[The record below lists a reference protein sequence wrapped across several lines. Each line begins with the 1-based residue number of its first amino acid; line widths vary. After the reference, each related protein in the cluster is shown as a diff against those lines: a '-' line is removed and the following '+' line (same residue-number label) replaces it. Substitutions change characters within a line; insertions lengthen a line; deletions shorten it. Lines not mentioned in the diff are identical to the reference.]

1 MFKSFDKKESFLKNE
16 KKKQK
21 KGGEKNSG
29 NGDVKL
35 NLIKDEI
42 VNYFDWKKNIIV
54 LLLAICFTTAA
65 ISALYWGISWWGA
78 REQRK
83 QVQEVVDTKKIIELN
98 QKIASA
104 QKEVEKI
111 KKFENKMKKVDSMI
125 SSHIYWTNF
134 FDFLQ
139 RNTLSQIYFNNF
151 GGSTNGSYT
160 FSANAKDYAAI
171 DAQVKQLLDNKYVT
185 SASVLSASSNPGE
198 NGGNIKFT
206 LELSVDPGIFINYKK
221 Q

>member
-1 MFKSFDKKESFLKNE
+1 MVKSFDKKNSFLKNE
-16 KKKQK
+16 NNKKDK
-21 KGGEKNSG
+21 ERRSR

-42 VNYFDWKKNIIV
+42 VNYFDWKKNIIA
-54 LLLAICFTTAA
+54 LLLAICFTTAV

-83 QVQEVVDTKKIIELN
+83 QVQKAVDTEKIIELN
-98 QKIASA
+98 QEIASS
-104 QKEVEKI
+104 QKKVEKI
-111 KKFENKMKKVDSMI
+111 ESFEARMKKVNFMV

-139 RNTLSQIYFNNF
+139 RNTLSQIHFNGF
-151 GGSTNGSYT
+151 SGSTNGSYT
-160 FSANAKDYAAI
+160 LSANAKEYAAI
-171 DAQVKQLLDNKYVT
+171 DAQVKQLLDNKYVAE
-185 SASVLSASSNPGE
+185 ASVLSASSNPGE
-198 NGGNIKFT
+198 NGDSVKFT